1 MRTFLAMA
9 ANPIIAVSHLMP
21 RAGLTTPSTQG
32 AISNPQLS
40 ELHTSASQPS
50 FQSVLDSATSAIPSR
65 DQTPQKPARDN
76 TKGTDCGSQ
85 AQDDQKKL
93 LQAAKHQ
100 AELQLLA
107 AIQLPVP
114 NPSPNAGSGAASVN
128 NTQDSPSTNANSGS
142 TPLAA
147 IAISGTQDPSVAGS
161 DQKSSPATRQPSAI
175 DSPALNSVELKR
187 LAETLAAGA
196 TATTNS
202 SASPPPQASKPQET
216 ASQVKQ
222 TDAHSISQA
231 APIPSKADGASPPAQ
246 PALSVAQAVKNQN
259 INSQVTQAMSDLK
272 ISGPD
277 STLLA
282 PSAKPEKPQAH
293 PSAQPATSAN
303 SQKDSAPSTPPKP
316 ASGTAADNIHSAN
329 SGTGH
334 AMADDSHKQAD
345 TSSKGPASGG
355 AGPLASNSHSDGT
368 AASTAFAASLADH
381 TDASGNAASPQPN
394 TPAAASS
401 HTPANA
407 NSLAGWDAVSGQA
420 GRVINSATFSQ
431 ARDQIEMKVAIHT
444 DALGSL
450 ELHTVLKGDRLGAA
464 INVQNPETHLL
475 LASELPALHQA
486 LSNQNLRLD
495 QVSIL
500 NNFTH
505 GGHPG
510 AQGGSGSRPGNSPY
524 HSGPS
529 WQPGSPQGDIE
540 PGLTPEL
547 EVFESETRV
556 GRLSVRA

>member
-1 MRTFLAMA
+1 MRMFLAMA

-40 ELHTSASQPS
+40 EPHTSASQPS

-65 DQTPQKPARDN
+65 DQTPQKPAGDN

-107 AIQLPVP
+107 AIQLPAP

-161 DQKSSPATRQPSAI
+161 VQKSSPAT
-175 DSPALNSVELKR
+175 
-187 LAETLAAGA
+187 
-196 TATTNS
+196 
-202 SASPPPQASKPQET
+202 PQW
-216 ASQVKQ
+216 
-222 TDAHSISQA
+222 
-231 APIPSKADGASPPAQ
+231 APIPSKADGASPAQ

-407 NSLAGWDAVSGQA
+407 NSLAGWDAVSAQA

>member
-1 MRTFLAMA
+1 MRMFLAMA

-32 AISNPQLS
+32 AISNPPLS
-40 ELHTSASQPS
+40 EPHTSASHPS

-65 DQTPQKPARDN
+65 DQTPQKPAGDN
-76 TKGTDCGSQ
+76 TKGTDCSSQ

-107 AIQLPVP
+107 AIQLPAP

-202 SASPPPQASKPQET
+202 S
-216 ASQVKQ
+216 
-222 TDAHSISQA
+222 
-231 APIPSKADGASPPAQ
+231 ASPPAQ

-407 NSLAGWDAVSGQA
+407 NSLAGWDAVSAQA